1 MRITGGKIK
10 GRIIKCPDGVI
21 RPAMDRMRESVF
33 AILGDLDGK
42 SWLDLFSGSG
52 TIAIEAVSRGS
63 KDVELCEKDKIRVKT
78 VLENVKIAEDE
89 CGVKIKCHF
98 MPVEYFIKRCKRSF
112 DYIFFDPP
120 FPYKFHEDLVFQA
133 QENGLLKE
141 GGIIMV
147 HRPEEH
153 FMSERIGRLVRS
165 DQRVYGRSIVDF
177 YRFEDDVKNSESKAE
192 GNDSQSESKE
202 S

>member
-1 MRITGGKIK
+1 MRITGGTLK

-33 AILGDLDGK
+33 SILGDLTGK

-52 TIAIEAVSRGS
+52 TIAIEAVSRGAS
-63 KDVELCEKDKIRVKT
+63 DVELCEKDRIKVNT
-78 VLENVKIAEDE
+78 VLENVSITEQA

-120 FPYKFHEDLVFQA
+120 FPYRFHEDLIAQA
-133 QENGLLKE
+133 DKNQLLNKD
-141 GGIIMV
+141 GTILV

-153 FMSERIGRLVRS
+153 FMPDKIGNLTRTDKRI
-165 DQRVYGRSIVDF
+165 YGRSIVDF
-177 YRFEDDVKNSESKAE
+177 YRYL
-192 GNDSQSESKE
+192 
-202 S
+202 

>member
-1 MRITGGKIK
+1 MRITGGKLK

-33 AILGDLDGK
+33 SILGDLSGK

-52 TIAIEAVSRGS
+52 TIAIEAVSRGAAH
-63 KDVELCEKDKIRVKT
+63 VELCEKDRIKVNT
-78 VLENVKIAEDE
+78 VLDNVKVAESE
-89 CGVKIKCHF
+89 CGVKIQCHF
-98 MPVEYFIKRCKRSF
+98 MPVEYFIKRCKTSF

-120 FPYKFHEDLVFQA
+120 FPYKFHEQLVKQA
-133 QENGLLKE
+133 DEK
-141 GGIIMV
+141 GILNKTGTILV

-153 FMSERIGRLVRS
+153 FMPDTIGNLTRT

-177 YRFEDDVKNSESKAE
+177 YTYREDK
-192 GNDSQSESKE
+192 
-202 S
+202 